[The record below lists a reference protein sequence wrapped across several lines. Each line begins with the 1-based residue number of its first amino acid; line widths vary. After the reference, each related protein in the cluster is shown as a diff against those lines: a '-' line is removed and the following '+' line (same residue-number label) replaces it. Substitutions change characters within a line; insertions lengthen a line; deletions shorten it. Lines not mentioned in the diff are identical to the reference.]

1 MKAHYFSFCNSA
13 TENRTHLCY
22 HFGNSETWLGKYWYI
37 QPPFHRIPPS
47 WQDWFLRYVVY
58 EALAVW
64 IRVSK
69 TVTGTLP
76 FKVEMLLILC
86 PLVYKNNTI
95 WTCLAVYVIRSPTW
109 CKPKKK
115 KIQCVNLT
123 LNSTVW
129 CLIFKGSKN
138 STFDMQ
144 IAPPRLIATRFPCN

>member
-115 KIQCVNLT
+115 KNTMCKPHLEFH
-123 LNSTVW
+123 
-129 CLIFKGSKN
+129 CLM
-138 STFDMQ
+138 FDLQ
-144 IAPPRLIATRFPCN
+144 RFQEQHLWYADSPTSSHCHSFSM